1 MRLRCPLKGAKD
13 IIIEFE
19 GRVSPDIYGIS
30 IESENGVVVDNIPQ
44 RGSAGLEF
52 TMVDKDNLRE
62 SYEKLSPDL
71 FILHYGLN
79 IVKNVRDDYSYYQK
93 GLVRQISL
101 LKEISPLTPILV
113 IGVTDMAV
121 NEGDSIKS
129 YRNIPAIIDAQKQ
142 ATLKAEV
149 TFWDSYRAMG
159 GESSIIK
166 WAEKETS
173 SCPER
178 LHSLYL
184 SGSRYTFKDTCKK
197 HCFFPVNK
205 GYKIG

>member
-1 MRLRCPLKGAKD
+1 
-13 IIIEFE
+13 
-19 GRVSPDIYGIS
+19 
-30 IESENGVVVDNIPQ
+30 
-44 RGSAGLEF
+44 
-52 TMVDKDNLRE
+52 MVDRDNLRE

-129 YRNIPAIIDAQKQ
+129 YRNIPAIIDAQKR
-142 ATLKAEV
+142 ATLKAGV
-149 TFWDSYRAMG
+149 TFWDSYSAMG
-159 GESSIIK
+159 GKSSIIK
-166 WAEKETS
+166 WAEKKPPLAQKDYVHFTYPGADTLVRMLDIFIV
-173 SCPER
+173 C
-178 LHSLYL
+178 HS
-184 SGSRYTFKDTCKK
+184 R
-197 HCFFPVNK
+197 
-205 GYKIG
+205 

>member
-1 MRLRCPLKGAKD
+1 
-13 IIIEFE
+13 
-19 GRVSPDIYGIS
+19 
-30 IESENGVVVDNIPQ
+30 
-44 RGSAGLEF
+44 
-52 TMVDKDNLRE
+52 MVDRDNLRK

-142 ATLKAEV
+142 ATLKADV

-159 GESSIIK
+159 GKSSIIK
-166 WAEKETS
+166 WAEKKPPLAQKDFIHFTYPGADTLAEMLVS
-173 SCPER
+173 SLFVSREIDTCPE
-178 LHSLYL
+178 S
-184 SGSRYTFKDTCKK
+184 
-197 HCFFPVNK
+197 N
-205 GYKIG
+205 